1 MKENKH
7 QKEALKHVQKAFN
20 ELVKMQ
26 EQNKQILES
35 FKPGLFQEIEK
46 AAKSR
51 DFETIKKIQ
60 NEILNGGTS
69 TDNK

>member
-7 QKEALKHVQKAFN
+7 QKEALKHVQKAVN

-26 EQNKQILES
+26 EHNKQILES

-69 TDNK
+69 TNKG